1 MKKDKS
7 IISKLTLLTP
17 KQKELILN
25 TKNQYIKIML
35 LEGGRKTERLYVSN
49 QNEPG
54 EDIYETETIKP
65 FIS

>member
-7 IISKLTLLTP
+7 IVGKLTLLTP
-17 KQKELILN
+17 KQKELIIN
-25 TKNQYIKIML
+25 TKNKYVKIML
-35 LEGGRKTERLYVSN
+35 LQGGLKNERLYVSN